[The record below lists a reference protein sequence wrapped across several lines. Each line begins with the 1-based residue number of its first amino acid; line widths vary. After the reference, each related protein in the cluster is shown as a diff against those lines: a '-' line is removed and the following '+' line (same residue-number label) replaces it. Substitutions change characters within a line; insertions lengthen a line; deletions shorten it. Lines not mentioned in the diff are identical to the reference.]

1 MDSFPDFA
9 NERITMSLED
19 ALNRNSDLLEK
30 HNALLEKV
38 LAGGKTAAPAAD
50 KPAASKPTASKPA
63 ADKAA
68 SKPAASKPAAD
79 KAAAGKK
86 TPSTAVISQ
95 RFADYMKAG
104 DEDDRNAAKANVR
117 SLVEHYGA
125 PKLTEIDPQHFPRLL
140 EYLDAWE
147 AGESVEFDEL
157 EGGGD
162 EEGDEEG
169 GESLL

>member
-1 MDSFPDFA
+1 VDSFPDFA

-38 LAGGKTAAPAAD
+38 LAGGKTAAPAAN
-50 KPAASKPTASKPA
+50 KPAASKPA

-157 EGGGD
+157 EGGD
-162 EEGDEEG
+162 EDGDEEG